1 MEGRLPVRA
10 APGAMGI
17 RGLTAGIGRAATVAG
32 ILVLAGCAGGVGI
45 YHRVE
50 AGQSAYRIARAYD
63 VPLIDLLD
71 ANGIADPSLVHP
83 GQSLWVPGA
92 TERRRIALPGDPH
105 DRLSPVAR
113 RAFRPPV
120 RGRVASGFGGR
131 KGGRHLGVDI
141 LASDGTEVRASEYGL
156 VLYAGNGLRGYGN
169 VIVLD
174 HGEGVTTL
182 YGHLKEFRVK
192 SGDAVAAGQVIGA
205 VGRTGN
211 ATTSHL
217 HFELR
222 LENEALDPGLYVR
235 EADETR

>member
-17 RGLTAGIGRAATVAG
+17 RGLTAGIGPAALIAAS
-32 ILVLAGCAGGVGI
+32 LALAGCSGSVGI

-50 AGQSAYRIARAYD
+50 PGQSAYRIALAYD
-63 VPLIDLLD
+63 LPLIDILD
-71 ANGIADPSLVHP
+71 ANGIPDPGLVRP

-92 TERRRIALPGDPH
+92 TERRRVPLADAFEE
-105 DRLSPVAR
+105 RLSPVAR
-113 RAFRPPV
+113 RKFRPPV
-120 RGRVASGFGGR
+120 HGKLASGFGPR
-131 KGGRHLGVDI
+131 RGGRHLGVDI
-141 LASDGTEVRASEYGL
+141 LAPDGTDVRAAEYGL
-156 VLYAGNGLRGYGN
+156 ILYAGDGLRGYGK

-174 HGEGVTTL
+174 HGEGITTL
-182 YGHLKEFRVK
+182 YAHLKEFRVK

-222 LENEALDPGLYVR
+222 LENEALDPRIYLR

>member
-1 MEGRLPVRA
+1 
-10 APGAMGI
+10 MGI
-17 RGLTAGIGRAATVAG
+17 RRLTGGIAGGAVVAAALGLW
-32 ILVLAGCAGGVGI
+32 GCSGGVGL

-50 AGQSAYRIARAYD
+50 RGQSAYRIAQAYD

-71 ANGIADPSLVHP
+71 ANGIADPGLVRP

-92 TERRRIALPGDPH
+92 TERRQIALPGDPR

-113 RAFRPPV
+113 RTFRPPV
-120 RGRVASGFGGR
+120 RGKIGSGFGAR
-131 KGGRHLGVDI
+131 NGGRHHGVDI
-141 LASDGTEVRASEYGL
+141 LAPDGTEVRAAEYGL
-156 VLYAGNGLRGYGN
+156 VLYAGDGLRGYGN

-174 HGEGVTTL
+174 HGEGITTL
-182 YGHLKEFRVK
+182 YGHLERFRVK

-222 LENEALDPGLYVR
+222 LENEALDPGLYLR

>member
-1 MEGRLPVRA
+1 
-10 APGAMGI
+10 MGI
-17 RGLTAGIGRAATVAG
+17 RRLTGGLAAAAALALVACG
-32 ILVLAGCAGGVGI
+32 GGVGI

-50 AGQSAYRIARAYD
+50 PGQSAYRIAQAYD

-71 ANGIADPSLVHP
+71 ANAIPDPGLVRP
-83 GQSLWVPGA
+83 GQSLWIPGA
-92 TERRRIALPGDPH
+92 TERRRIALPGEPA

-113 RAFRPPV
+113 RSFLPPV
-120 RGRVASGFGGR
+120 RGKVGSGFGAR
-131 KGGRHLGVDI
+131 RGGWHQGVDI
-141 LASDGTEVRASEYGL
+141 LAPDGTDVRASEYGL
-156 VLYAGNGLRGYGN
+156 VLYAGDGLRGYGN

-174 HGEGVTTL
+174 HGEGITTL
-182 YGHLKEFRVK
+182 YAHLKDFRVK

-222 LENEALDPGLYVR
+222 LENEGLDPGLYLR
-235 EADETR
+235 EADGTR